1 MFRSALS
8 STFFYLPSDVYRVFI
23 SFRPSCLDTFD
34 ITARLFFCSKILPRY
49 INCVDSK
56 VTQILLKKNRRI
68 TKAVVSSWFQP
79 SILITI
85 LLFTTAASDSSF
97 SRLVQCKVPPRCLS
111 KIFFPF
117 SSAFATTFDNVH
129 RISFSSSLLSRPLVQ
144 YVSRTYARK
153 FKYLLFVIKFG
164 GASRMGILHRDCAMQ
179 RDRPSLF
186 VRGNGDLH
194 IDRYFIL
201 LLSRTSPLDIHALAS
216 PRFVFSFLFFVSGQ
230 SRIPREYPWYPCRVE
245 KHSRFTLFTF

>member
-1 MFRSALS
+1 MFRTALS
-8 STFFYLPSDVYRVFI
+8 STFFYLLSDVYRVFI
-23 SFRPSCLDTFD
+23 FFRPFLSSNTFD
-34 ITARLFFCSKILPRY
+34 ITARLFFWSKILPRY
-49 INCVDSK
+49 VNCVDSK
-56 VTQILLKKNRRI
+56 VTRILLKKNRRI

-79 SILITI
+79 SLLITI
-85 LLFTTAASDSSF
+85 RLFTTLSSESSF

-117 SSAFATTFDNVH
+117 SAFDNVH
-129 RISFSSSLLSRPLVQ
+129 RISFLSALAPSRRHVQ
-144 YVSRTYARK
+144 YVSCAYARK

-201 LLSRTSPLDIHALAS
+201 LLSRTSPPDIHALAS
-216 PRFVFSFLFFVSGQ
+216 PRFVFSIFRFRSVPDPAGVSPVPV
-230 SRIPREYPWYPCRVE
+230 SRWETFSFYPL
-245 KHSRFTLFTF
+245 HLLTLTP